1 MPMKMQGKHNTFKTI
16 LSKKNNTGGIIIPDT
31 ELWNYSSKNT
41 MILQKNQ
48 HVDQ

>member
-1 MPMKMQGKHNTFKTI
+1 MPMRMQGKHKLFKTI
-16 LSKKNNTGGIIIPDT
+16 LSKKNNAEGIIIPDT
-31 ELWNYSSKNT
+31 ELRNYSSKST